1 MKQLNNLLR
10 LSGVERRVLL
20 YACLLLNGI
29 RLALWLLPFNM
40 VRQRISRLASVWVC
54 HNLTSP
60 VSVGKIV
67 WSVDI
72 ASRYTPG
79 GAMCLVRALTTQ
91 LLLTRYGYT
100 HQFHIGV
107 AKSENGNLTAH
118 AWIEYKGRVIVGGLH
133 NLSQF
138 KPLSAV
144 GAKL

>member
-91 LLLTRYGYT
+91 LLLTRYGYK
-100 HQFHIGV
+100 HQLHIGV
-107 AKSENGNLTAH
+107 LKGENNSFAAH
-118 AWIEYKGRVIVGGLH
+118 AWIEFQGRVIVGGLP

-138 KPLSAV
+138 QKLSAV
-144 GAKL
+144 GTE